1 MAFSCSSRPS
11 LSSSPADAK
20 HPRLCPSSPLGEKIY
35 FPRFAL
41 SLQCRRK
48 SLWSLPQTNNLVVW
62 DPQVSH
68 AGLYRISWAQK
79 CCEFGF
85 FSVLPLTSVPSQLHN
100 GGILLWLHIVNLD
113 TFFSFMIILVGAN
126 MICCLS
132 ANIFHLLA
140 DRYIL
145 YVIYEGNCNGKKQK
159 RHN

>member
-100 GGILLWLHIVNLD
+100 GGILLWLHHCEFRH
-113 TFFSFMIILVGAN
+113 FFFFYDYFSRRQYYMLSVSQYFPFVG
-126 MICCLS
+126 
-132 ANIFHLLA
+132 
-140 DRYIL
+140 RQ
-145 YVIYEGNCNGKKQK
+145 IYTVC
-159 RHN
+159 HI